1 MEKCQFFDF
10 LNFLFLL
17 IRKGFCRFRISYKT
31 FPSLYCLGKKSRKN
45 GHFWTKPLGLLE
57 KCHFSTF
64 WTSCFYR
71 LERRF
76 LALEYRTHIPSNMCS
91 PTFETDIHHIFAPL
105 PEKHLL
111 LVICV
116 PLPWKHI
123 FLVKC
128 VPLSGK
134 HIRLVICVFLPGKQI
149 SLVIFSPTWETHI
162 PCDMRFLT
170 R

>member
-1 MEKCQFFDF
+1 M
-10 LNFLFLL
+10 
-17 IRKGFCRFRISYKT
+17 
-31 FPSLYCLGKKSRKN
+31 
-45 GHFWTKPLGLLE
+45 FWTFCFYRLE
-57 KCHFSTF
+57 RRFVALEYRTRHFQAYIAWEKKVGKMGIFGPKLWDFWKNVIFSTF

-76 LALEYRTHIPSNMCS
+76 FALEYRTHIPSNMCS

-116 PLPWKHI
+116 PLPGKHI

-134 HIRLVICVFLPGKQI
+134 HICLVICVFLPGKHI